1 MQTVA
6 IIGAGDIGAATAR
19 ALAQLQCAG
28 EIRLIDRNGAVA
40 AGKALDIQQAGP
52 IEGFD
57 VRLSGSSD
65 IMAALGAAVVVVA
78 DPVAGESEW
87 RGEGALELVRR
98 LADAVPD
105 APLTFAGPGHRE
117 LVTQAHRELRVD
129 RRRLIGSAP
138 GALVTAAR
146 AMVAVAAGCSA
157 DDVALAVVGVPGSW
171 IFAWSECTVAGSPI
185 AASVAPRAMAQMNR
199 HAQASWPPGPYALG
213 SAAARTVAG
222 ILASSRRRFHV
233 FTVLDGEYDGRGIV
247 AALPATLSRSG
258 IHALWPPALSTH
270 ERVTLDTAL
279 SRG

>member
-1 MQTVA
+1 METVA
-6 IIGAGDIGAATAR
+6 IIGAGDIGATTAR

-40 AGKALDIQQAGP
+40 AGKALDIQQSGP

-57 VRLSGSSD
+57 LRLTGSTD
-65 IMAALGAAVVVVA
+65 ITAALGAAAVIVA
-78 DPVAGESEW
+78 DPADGDGEW
-87 RGEGALELVRR
+87 RGDGALELVRR
-98 LADAVPD
+98 LAAAVPD
-105 APLTFAGPGHRE
+105 APLVFAGAGHRE
-117 LVTQAHRELRVD
+117 LLTQAHRELRVD

-138 GALVTAAR
+138 GALVSAAR
-146 AMVAVAAGCSA
+146 AMAAVAARCSA

-185 AASVAPRAMAQMNR
+185 AASVPPHAMTQMDR
-199 HAQASWPPGPYALG
+199 HAQAAWPPGPYALG

-233 FTVLDGEYDGRGIV
+233 FTVLDGEYDARWIV
-247 AALPATLSRSG
+247 AALPATLARSG
-258 IHALWPPALSTH
+258 IHALWPPALSTR

>member
-1 MQTVA
+1 METVA

-28 EIRLIDRNGAVA
+28 EIRLIDRQADVA

-65 IMAALGAAVVVVA
+65 LMAALGAAVVVVA
-78 DPVAGESEW
+78 DPVGGEGEW

-105 APLTFAGPGHRE
+105 APLAFAGPDHRE
-117 LVTQAHRELRVD
+117 LLTRAHRELRVE

-138 GALVTAAR
+138 GALVAAAR

-157 DDVALAVVGVPGSW
+157 EDVGLAVVGVPGSW

-185 AASVAPRAMAQMNR
+185 AVPPHAMAQMNR
-199 HAQASWPPGPYALG
+199 HAQACWPPGPYALG

-222 ILASSRRRFHV
+222 VLVSSRRRFHV
-233 FTVLDGEYDGRGIV
+233 FTMLDGEYDVRWIV

-258 IHALWPPALSTH
+258 IHALWPPALSTR